1 MIPLLLILRKLKASY
16 EWGKKEY
23 KLNHLLFMDDLKL
36 FSKSEEQIDTLMRTV
51 NVFSNDI
58 GMDFGIKK
66 CGALHL
72 KSDEDRLYIKRK
84 EWGRGLM
91 SVECCV
97 RKEDND
103 LGFDVGSS
111 EENLIEGVAAAETTN
126 TEDTVTIGELKKIG

>member
-1 MIPLLLILRKLKASY
+1 
-16 EWGKKEY
+16 
-23 KLNHLLFMDDLKL
+23 
-36 FSKSEEQIDTLMRTV
+36 
-51 NVFSNDI
+51 
-58 GMDFGIKK
+58 
-66 CGALHL
+66 
-72 KSDEDRLYIKRK
+72 
-84 EWGRGLM
+84 M